1 MAEPDTSTAAKLLNR
16 TIGGFELLSVLGEG
30 GMGTVYK
37 ARQTGLDRIVALKIL
52 SPKIANNQTF
62 ITRFQREARASA
74 KLNHPNIVQGIDVGH
89 DKENDVWYF
98 AMEFVDGPSVLSV
111 LEDTGKFPE
120 LRALEIGREI
130 AVALECA
137 FKNGIVHRDIKPDN
151 LLLTLQGQAKLA
163 DLGLA
168 RQIEENVGITAEDR
182 AIGTPLYMSPEQAR
196 GEEKDIDGR
205 TDIYSLGATLY
216 HLVTGRP
223 PFEGKT
229 AAVIM
234 TKHITDAPPLAHAN
248 APGVS
253 GGTARLIEKMMQK
266 KREDRIQTPAEL
278 IKEIDKLR
286 AALKAPPAPPPA
298 SRSGRLGKPRTVS
311 VRMPASPPEE
321 AAPSSSSS
329 SKRMMAVPSPGE
341 STKSPGK
348 PPESVPV
355 TETKSARA
363 SSRKMM
369 AAAPSSKP
377 STPSTPSP
385 TVKPWPPPVPEK
397 KEESSDATREI
408 EAQPTTPTKHPPR
421 ISLADRR
428 KKEQTDNR
436 KRTLEG
442 VLTDI
447 VVLALVLGVLA
458 AGIIYLRGHGYL
470 KMPSEGSQPA
480 EKSAEPAKSGDAA
493 KTGEPAKTESDAK
506 TEEKTTAKS
515 ASE

>member
-1 MAEPDTSTAAKLLNR
+1 MAESDTSTAARLLNR

-37 ARQTGLDRIVALKIL
+37 ARQAGLDRIVALKIL

-74 KLNHPNIVQGIDVGH
+74 KLNHPHIVQGIDVGH

-120 LRALEIGREI
+120 VRALEVARE
-130 AVALECA
+130 VALGLECA
-137 FKNGIVHRDIKPDN
+137 YKNGIVHRDIKPDN
-151 LLLTLQGQAKLA
+151 ILMTLQGQAKLA

-168 RQIEENVGITAEDR
+168 RHVEENVGITAEDR

-196 GEEKDIDGR
+196 GEDKDIDGR

-234 TKHITDAPPLAHAN
+234 TKHITDAPPLAHVN

-253 GGTARLIEKMMQK
+253 SATARLIERMMQK
-266 KREDRIQTPAEL
+266 KREDRVQTPSEL

-311 VRMPASPPEE
+311 VRMPAAPPED
-321 AAPSSSSS
+321 APPGASS
-329 SKRMMAVPSPGE
+329 SKRMKAVPAPGE
-341 STKSPGK
+341 STKAPGK
-348 PPESVPV
+348 VPESVPV

-363 SSRKMM
+363 SSRKML
-369 AAAPSSKP
+369 AAAPAAKP
-377 STPSTPSP
+377 STPVAPAP
-385 TVKPWPPPVPEK
+385 PAKLWPPPVPEK
-397 KEESSDATREI
+397 KEESSDATREV
-408 EAQPTTPTKHPPR
+408 ETQATTPSKHPGR

-428 KKEQTDNR
+428 KKEQSDTR

-470 KMPSEGSQPA
+470 KLPSEWSSPA
-480 EKSAEPAKSGDAA
+480 EKSAEPAKSAD
-493 KTGEPAKTESDAK
+493 PAKTEPEAK
-506 TEEKTTAKS
+506 TDEKTPAAKS
-515 ASE
+515 GEAKSE